1 MVEFVFNVISNV
13 VNLKLDPQ
21 IPKTNARNI
30 SVNDIGNPIKITKI
44 IAASMIIP
52 IVGLDNPGL
61 VDIMSVNHSPPGVKS
76 GKKTA
81 ITNQIRAIKY
91 NGKILTNCFSRSLPI
106 L

>member
-1 MVEFVFNVISNV
+1 MEFVFKVISKV

-30 SVNDIGNPIKITKI
+30 SVNEIGNPIKITKI
-44 IAASMIIP
+44 IAANMIIP
-52 IVGLDNPGL
+52 MVGLDNPGL
-61 VDIMSVNHSPPGVKS
+61 VDITSVNHSPPGVKS

-81 ITNQIRAIKY
+81 IINQKRANKY
-91 NGKILTNCFSRSLPI
+91 NGKILKKCFSRSLPI